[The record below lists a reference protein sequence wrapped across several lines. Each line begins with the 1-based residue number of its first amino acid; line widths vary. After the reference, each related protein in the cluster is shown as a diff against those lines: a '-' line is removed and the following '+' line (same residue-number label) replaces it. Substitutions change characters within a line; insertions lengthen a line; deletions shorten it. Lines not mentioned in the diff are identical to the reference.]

1 MHGRLRVCHL
11 TGEHF
16 QQKHQTYRVQA
27 GGGWEHVWGA
37 FQSDTKSPP
46 VLPDRYLTSKLYEG
60 ILRNTLVPF
69 ARQNFGD
76 NYRYQED
83 KATSQCARVFLDFL
97 QQGSI
102 TNMKHP
108 SRSPDCNPI
117 EHIRDELGHAITSMD
132 NPPQNLGEICQA
144 LLDK

>member
-1 MHGRLRVCHL
+1 MVTALLGVGPEVAEPNNGPLAAYHLWWQSRFQLYLVHGRLRVCHL

-16 QQKHQTYRVQA
+16 QQKRQAYRAQA

-37 FQSDTKSPP
+37 FHSGTKSPP

-83 KATSQCARVFLDFL
+83 
-97 QQGSI
+97 
-102 TNMKHP
+102 
-108 SRSPDCNPI
+108 
-117 EHIRDELGHAITSMD
+117 
-132 NPPQNLGEICQA
+132 
-144 LLDK
+144 